1 MSDLHGQ
8 RGLVISK
15 VDEKRRLAFGWAYI
29 ASTPDGGVVVDKQG
43 DFVEDPVELEK
54 AAYRFV
60 RDARRGGEMHQTQDG
75 VPIQVADMVESF
87 VTTPDK
93 VMKMGLDPQG
103 VPVGWWVGWKVN
115 DEQVWDKVM
124 DGTYGSFSIHG
135 KGRRHS
141 E

>member
-1 MSDLHGQ
+1 MTDLHGQ
-8 RGLVISK
+8 RSLVISK
-15 VDEKRRLAFGWAYI
+15 VDEKRRLAIGWAYI
-29 ASTPDGGVVVDKQG
+29 ASTPDGGVVVYNTG
-43 DFVEDPVELEK
+43 DVVDDPVELEK

-93 VMKMGLDPQG
+93 IMKMGIDPNG

-115 DEQVWDKVM
+115 DNKVWDKVM

-141 E
+141 D